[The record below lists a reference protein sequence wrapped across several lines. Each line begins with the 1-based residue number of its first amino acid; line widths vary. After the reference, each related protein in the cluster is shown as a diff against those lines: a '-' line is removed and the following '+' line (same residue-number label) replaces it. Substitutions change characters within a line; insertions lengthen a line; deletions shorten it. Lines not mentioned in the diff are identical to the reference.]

1 MRRGLALAGML
12 ALLRA
17 AWATQPAPQ
26 AAPLPAT
33 ASPSPAASAGLSGT
47 AQALSPAAEAEPPAR
62 FKVTAQQVMARLLKA
77 QASLAAFSC
86 DVSREEVPE
95 GAAPRLSQGTLKVK
109 PGGRARF
116 EIAKPSPQLLVSDG
130 STLWMALPEARQ
142 VFRQETRSLRTSG
155 QFFLDLTSSIRYY
168 SKNSQ
173 ARLRSAGPG
182 FDPRSTVAL
191 ELTPKDPAT
200 CGFDK
205 VVVWVDLG
213 RWVILQGELT
223 GSGTL
228 VRAKFSRIHAYSL
241 AQVKADPSKRLPDKL
256 FHYQPPKGW
265 EVFDSLLP

>member
-1 MRRGLALAGML
+1 MRRGLALAALL
-12 ALLRA
+12 ALLKPAVA
-17 AWATQPAPQ
+17 ALPAPT
-26 AAPLPAT
+26 ATPLPAT
-33 ASPSPAASAGLSGT
+33 PA
-47 AQALSPAAEAEPPAR
+47 AQALSPTSAAEPPAR
-62 FKVTAQQVMARLLKA
+62 FKVSAQQVMAHLLKA

-86 DVSREEVPE
+86 DVSREEIQD

-182 FDPRSTVAL
+182 FDPRSTAAL
-191 ELTPKDPAT
+191 ELTPKDPASS
-200 CGFDK
+200 GFDK
-205 VVVWVDLG
+205 VVVWVDLK
-213 RWVILQGELT
+213 RWLILQGELS
-223 GSGTL
+223 GSGSL
-228 VRAKFSRIHAYSL
+228 VRVKFSAIRAYSL
-241 AQVKADPSKRLPDKL
+241 AQVKANPARRLPDKL

>member
-1 MRRGLALAGML
+1 M
-12 ALLRA
+12 
-17 AWATQPAPQ
+17 
-26 AAPLPAT
+26 
-33 ASPSPAASAGLSGT
+33 AS
-47 AQALSPAAEAEPPAR
+47 
-62 FKVTAQQVMARLLKA
+62 LLKA
-77 QASLAAFSC
+77 QASRAALSC
-86 DVSREEVPE
+86 EVSREEIQE
-95 GAAPRLSQGTLKVK
+95 GGAPRRSQGSLKIK

-116 EIAKPSPQLLVSDG
+116 EITSPSAQMLVSDG

-182 FDPRSTVAL
+182 FDPHSCVAL
-191 ELTPKDPAT
+191 ELLPKDPT
-200 CGFDK
+200 LSGFDK
-205 VVVWVDLG
+205 AVVWVDLN
-213 RWVILQGELT
+213 RWVVLQGELT
-223 GSGTL
+223 SSGTL
-228 VRAKFSRIHAYSL
+228 VRVKFNHIHAYSL